1 MTALEIAISKLKQL
15 PQQQRSEVIDFI
27 EFLEFKIRKLSQID
41 NSNLTKPS
49 QISFAEAT
57 KDFIG
62 CLDSNLE
69 DLSHNPEY
77 MQGFGNNAK
86 QDKQQS
92 VSEVLRKQRF
102 ALSLSQLPS
111 VSDEEQKDIEE
122 HLGLPSD
129 YDRADFVN
137 MTDWVRNGTRDAIA

>member
-49 QISFAEAT
+49 QISFAEET

-69 DLSHNPEY
+69 NLSHNPEY
-77 MQGFGNNAK
+77 MRGFG
-86 QDKQQS
+86 
-92 VSEVLRKQRF
+92 E
-102 ALSLSQLPS
+102 
-111 VSDEEQKDIEE
+111 
-122 HLGLPSD
+122 
-129 YDRADFVN
+129 
-137 MTDWVRNGTRDAIA
+137 